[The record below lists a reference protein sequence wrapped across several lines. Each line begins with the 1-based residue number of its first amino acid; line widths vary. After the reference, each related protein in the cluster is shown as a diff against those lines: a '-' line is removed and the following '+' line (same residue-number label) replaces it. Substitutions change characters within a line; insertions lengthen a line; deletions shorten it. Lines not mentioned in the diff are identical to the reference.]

1 MFLHKVLFQDFRLF
15 SQKII
20 EFEQQVC
27 VIIAPNAGGKTTI
40 LEGIKLLSSGQ
51 SFRADKVEEMIAF
64 DAQIAQ
70 VKAKIHSQ
78 LSDADEPQ
86 ISSGGDESSADNGS
100 SLGGLDE
107 LQLGVLLTRG
117 EINGKRTKKSH
128 YSVNDN
134 KRRKKDFIGNL
145 LVVAFRPED
154 MRLIEGSPSR
164 RRDYLD
170 NSLLLVDR
178 EYQSSLKQ
186 YEKTLRRR
194 NKLLSAIQ
202 EGEQSPSTLTYWNM
216 SLVKHGEQ
224 LQEKRR
230 EFVQYTNASVDSP
243 LDFRLNYEPSIIT
256 QERLEQRQRSEIGAG
271 FTLIG
276 PHKDDFSVQ
285 INLETSTSESGYVS
299 LDAYGS
305 RGQKRMGV
313 LWLKKAELSFLKY
326 RKKELPVLLLDDILS
341 ELDEEN
347 RKRVLELVDG
357 EQIIIT
363 TTDLDLLDEIKN
375 HFSAVQTLKLSQD

>member
-1 MFLHKVLFQDFRLF
+1 M
-15 SQKII
+15 
-20 EFEQQVC
+20 
-27 VIIAPNAGGKTTI
+27 IIAPNAGGKTTI